1 MDIYIRKTFI
11 FLNNILKMKI
21 IKNNRDKVFWIF
33 WFIWIF
39 LGSILIELFNIET
52 IIIHGIFIGIFTV
65 IVLFDNFN
73 KKFSDWLNNE
83 V

>member
-1 MDIYIRKTFI
+1 
-11 FLNNILKMKI
+11 MKF
-21 IKNNRDKVFWIF
+21 IKNNRDRVFWSF
-33 WFIWIF
+33 WLIWI
-39 LGSILIELFNIET
+39 LLASILIELFNIET
-52 IIIHGIFIGIFTV
+52 IIVHGIFMGIFTV

>member
-1 MDIYIRKTFI
+1 MKFI
-11 FLNNILKMKI
+11 Q
-21 IKNNRDKVFWIF
+21 NNRGKVFWSF

-52 IIIHGIFIGIFTV
+52 IIVHGIFFGIFTV
-65 IVLFDNFN
+65 IVLLDNFN
-73 KKFSDWLNNE
+73 KKFSNWLDNE

>member
-1 MDIYIRKTFI
+1 MKLIR
-11 FLNNILKMKI
+11 
-21 IKNNRDKVFWIF
+21 NNRDKVFWTF

-39 LGSILIELFNIET
+39 FGSILILLFNIET
-52 IIIHGIFIGIFTV
+52 IIVHGIFISIFTI

-73 KKFSDWLNNE
+73 KKFSNWLNNE

>member
-1 MDIYIRKTFI
+1 
-11 FLNNILKMKI
+11 MKI
-21 IKNNRDKVFWIF
+21 IKNNRDRVFWTF

-52 IIIHGIFIGIFTV
+52 IIVHGIFISIFTV
-65 IVLFDNFN
+65 IVLLDNFN
-73 KKFSDWLNNE
+73 KKFSNLLDDE

>member
-1 MDIYIRKTFI
+1 
-11 FLNNILKMKI
+11 MKI
-21 IKNNRDKVFWIF
+21 IKNNRDRVFWTF

-52 IIIHGIFIGIFTV
+52 IIVHGIFICIFTV
-65 IVLFDNFN
+65 IVLCDNFN

-83 V
+83 I